1 MTNKI
6 PAGSI
11 ACTFVSMQD
20 AETVYNILINRNYAP
35 DEIHVLASQELI
47 DTCSADH
54 VHLVEVFQKGEVLS
68 DKIMISGSLKD
79 NFDLKETTILRH
91 LEACGISDQHAKQ
104 FETNLSQK
112 EIVVIVHPHNETDR
126 QEINEEFNYYKG
138 KQINGS
144 EAYTV

>member
-20 AETVYNILINRNYAP
+20 AETAYNILINRNYSP
-35 DEIHVLASQELI
+35 DEIHVLASQELT

-68 DKIMISGSLKD
+68 DKIVISGPLKD
-79 NFDLKETTILRH
+79 NFDFNETTILRH
-91 LEACGISDQHAKQ
+91 LESCGISDQHAKQ

-112 EIVVIVHPHNETDR
+112 EIVIIVHPHNETDR